1 MNGRRRNVQ
10 PEDALSF
17 GPFSLFAAG
26 RLLKRADETVP
37 LGGRALDVLIALT
50 ERAGEVVSYRELIS
64 IAWPNVTVDE
74 ANLRVQVATL
84 RKALSDGEHGARY
97 ISNVAG
103 RGYCFVAPIHR
114 SQSEQRIP
122 PSSIVDAEGFKK
134 LPPRLSRMVGR
145 EDTVQTLSAQLMLW
159 RFVSIVGPGGI
170 GKTTVAVSVAHK
182 LLTGFEGAVFFVD
195 LGVLTNSKLVSAAVA
210 STLGFMAQAHDPFG
224 SIVAFLS
231 GKKVLLILDNCEH
244 VIDAVAAL
252 AERVVNEAPQAHVLT
267 TSREALRVRGE
278 HVHLLYSLGG
288 PPEHDNLTAAEALAY
303 PAAEL
308 FMERAIASG
317 YTSDLTDP
325 DARIVARVCRKLDG
339 VALAIEL
346 VASRVGSLGIR
357 GTAELLDSR
366 FGLLWQGRRTAL
378 PRHETLNAML
388 DWSYS
393 LLSEQEKLVLCR
405 LSVFVGDF
413 LLPAACSVA
422 SDEERGADVV
432 GAVLS
437 LIAKSL
443 ISTRAIGE
451 LTYYRLLDMT
461 RAHAKTKLVQ
471 RGEVDNI
478 ARRHAIFYSRFL
490 DDEKIIRARFGEYNS
505 SAFGLHIGNVRA
517 ALEWALSDHGD
528 VTIAIPLAA
537 SATPLFIGLSLF
549 DECRRWCERALA
561 ILDDTNRGTRREML
575 LQEALALSS
584 MNTITVGD
592 NNQIHAAL
600 ERALTIAEAL
610 GDQRQQLQL
619 LAGLNLFFNRLG
631 DLRSS
636 RTTAERGAAIAQAL
650 SDPAGSIW
658 AECMLG
664 ISHSFEGSQTEAQL
678 HCERGLSLAADHTE
692 VRPNYFGFDHRIRA
706 LIALA
711 RTLWLRGFSDQA
723 VGAAQKAIDEAESR
737 EHPVSTCVSLIYASS
752 LFLWV
757 GDFPKAR
764 SLIEQLIAYAGRYS
778 LEPFRAAG
786 LALKGKLAIA
796 CDDTENGIT
805 LLRNVLKTIHEHYHL
820 LVPTI
825 TGALAEGLRK
835 AWRLEEALFTIDD
848 AITRAK
854 SDGVKIDLPELLRI
868 KSLILVAKNDR
879 EAAIDCLNEAV
890 EVARAQSALAWELR
904 SAIDLARLLSE
915 GGQRDQARRDLA
927 LVYDRFTEGF
937 ETADLMV
944 ARALLENLQT

>member
-1 MNGRRRNVQ
+1 MNGRRNVQ
-10 PEDALSF
+10 PRDVLSF
-17 GPFSLFAAG
+17 GPFSLFVAG
-26 RLLKRADETVP
+26 RLLKRADEMIP

-74 ANLRVQVATL
+74 ANLRVQIATL

-103 RGYCFVAPIHR
+103 RGYCFVAPIQR
-114 SQSEQRIP
+114 SLSEQRAP

-134 LPPRLSRMVGR
+134 VPPRLSRMVGR
-145 EDTVQTLSAQLMLW
+145 EDTVQILSAQLMLR

-210 STLGFMAQAHDPFG
+210 STLGFMAQTHDPLG
-224 SIVAFLS
+224 SIIAFLS
-231 GKKVLLILDNCEH
+231 ERKVLLILDNCEH
-244 VIDAVAAL
+244 VIDAAAAL

-278 HVHLLYSLGG
+278 HVHLLYSLEG
-288 PPEHDNLTAAEALAY
+288 PPEDDGLTAAEALAY

-339 VALAIEL
+339 IALAIEL

-388 DWSYS
+388 DWSYN
-393 LLSEQEKLVLCR
+393 LLSEHEKSVLCR

-413 LLPAACSVA
+413 LLPAACFVA
-422 SDEERGADVV
+422 SEEGHDADVA
-432 GAVLS
+432 GAVVS
-437 LIAKSL
+437 LVAKSL
-443 ISTRAIGE
+443 VSTRAIGKP
-451 LTYYRLLDMT
+451 TYYRLLDIT
-461 RAHAKTKLVQ
+461 REHAKSKLIQ
-471 RGEVDNI
+471 RGEEDSI
-478 ARRHAIFYSRFL
+478 ARRHAIFYSRFF
-490 DDEKIIRARFGEYNS
+490 DNEKILQSRFGEHS
-505 SAFGLHIGNVRA
+505 FSAFSPHVGNARA

-549 DECRRWCERALA
+549 DECRPWCERALA
-561 ILDDTNRGTRREML
+561 ILDDTNRSTRREML

-584 MNTITVGD
+584 LFTGGENS
-592 NNQIHAAL
+592 QIRAAL
-600 ERALTIAEAL
+600 ERALTVAEAL
-610 GDQRQQLQL
+610 GDEPHQLRL
-619 LAGLNLFFNRLG
+619 LAGLNLLFNRLG

-636 RTTAERGAAIAQAL
+636 RATAERGAAIARAL

-664 ISHSFEGSQTEAQL
+664 ISHCFEGSQTDAQF
-678 HCERGLSLAADHTE
+678 HCERGLSLAAEHIE
-692 VRPNYFGFDHRIRA
+692 VKPNYFGFDHRIRA
-706 LIALA
+706 LLALA
-711 RTLWLRGFSDQA
+711 RALWLRGFSDRA
-723 VGAAQKAIDEAESR
+723 VGTAQKAIDEAVSR
-737 EHPVSTCVSLIYASS
+737 EHPVSMCVSLIYTSL
-752 LFLWV
+752 LFLWI
-757 GDFPKAR
+757 GDLPRAR
-764 SLIEQLIAYAGRYS
+764 SLIEQLIAHAGRYS

-796 CDDTENGIT
+796 CDETENGIA
-805 LLRNVLKTIHEHYHL
+805 LLRNMLKTIHEYYHL
-820 LVPTI
+820 LVPTV

-835 AWRLEEALFTIDD
+835 AGQLEEALFTIED
-848 AITRAK
+848 AITHAK
-854 SDGVKIDLPELLRI
+854 GDGAEVELSELLRI
-868 KSLILVAKNDR
+868 KSLVFLAKNDR
-879 EAAIDCLNEAV
+879 EAAIDCLNEAI

-904 SAIDLARLLSE
+904 SAVDLARLLSE
-915 GGQRDQARRDLA
+915 AGQRDQARRDLA

-937 ETADLMV
+937 ETKDLKL
-944 ARALLENLQT
+944 ARALLQYLQP